1 MSKPARPKGG
11 PHVNHLVISVRDIA
25 RSHHFY
31 TEMLGWERCGILESP
46 MATQPMYFYRA
57 HEDAHHEL
65 ALIEVQRPA
74 DADPQKPWQGLL
86 PETQVGLSHL
96 AIGYN
101 SAEEWQ
107 DRLRHLKANGV
118 EFVIRGNHGMT
129 HSAYITDP
137 DGNGIEV
144 LYELPK
150 EVWEGDL
157 NKALSHFDPLPLDGE
172 EAFVDP
178 ESPVFPLPG
187 GSGSVG

>member
-1 MSKPARPKGG
+1 MSPTTRPKGG
-11 PHVNHLVISVRDIA
+11 PHVNHLVIAVRDLA

-31 TEMLGWERCGILESP
+31 TEMLGWERCGILESQSN
-46 MATQPMYFYRA
+46 AKMYFYRA

-65 ALIEVQRPA
+65 ALIEVKRPN
-74 DADPQKPWQGLL
+74 DAPPQEKWEGLI

-129 HSAYITDP
+129 HSAYVTDP

-150 EVWEGDL
+150 EIWEGDL
-157 NKALSHFDPLPLDGE
+157 NRALSYFDPLPRDGE
-172 EAFVDP
+172 ETFVDP
-178 ESPVFPLPG
+178 ESPVFPLPT
-187 GSGSVG
+187 

>member
-1 MSKPARPKGG
+1 MGKPARSKSG
-11 PHVNHLVISVRDIA
+11 PHVNHLVIAVRDIE
-25 RSHHFY
+25 RSHAFY
-31 TEMLGWERCGILESP
+31 TEMLGWERCGILESKRSS
-46 MATQPMYFYRA
+46 QPMYFYRA
-57 HEDAHHEL
+57 HEDSHHEL

-74 DADPQKPWQGLL
+74 DAPAQQQWQGLL

-96 AIGYN
+96 AIGYD

-107 DRLRHLKANGV
+107 ERLRHLKANGV
-118 EFVIRGNHGMT
+118 EFIIRGNHGMT

-157 NKALSHFDPLPLDGE
+157 NTALSWFEPLPTDGE
-172 EAFVDP
+172 ETFVDV
-178 ESPVFPLPG
+178 ESPVFPLP
-187 GSGSVG
+187 SST

>member
-1 MSKPARPKGG
+1 MSQSERPKGR
-11 PHVNHLVISVRDIA
+11 PHVNHLVIAVRDIE

-31 TEMLGWERCGILESP
+31 TEMLGWERCGILDSKS
-46 MATQPMYFYRA
+46 ATQPMYFYRA

-65 ALIEVQRPA
+65 ALIEVKRPA
-74 DADPQKPWQGLL
+74 DAPPQEKWQGLL

-101 SAEEWQ
+101 TAEEWEE
-107 DRLRHLKANGV
+107 RLRHLRDNGV

-129 HSAYITDP
+129 HSAYVTDP

-157 NKALSHFDPLPLDGE
+157 NRALSWFEPMAPDGE
-172 EAFVDP
+172 EALVDKP
-178 ESPVFPLPG
+178 SPVFAKP
-187 GSGSVG
+187 